1 MSNKD
6 SNRQKAWQ
14 EEYSE
19 QTRILGIRGTTWLVI
34 LYYVWFAI
42 FGLTLMRQELMPPL
56 LKYIMLFVGFGPG
69 LNYVVIDV
77 QSRQAGG
84 DQL

>member
-1 MSNKD
+1 MRNKHTVHE
-6 SNRQKAWQ
+6 KAWQ

-19 QTRILGIRGTTWLVI
+19 QTKVLGLYGTTWLVI
-34 LYYVWFAI
+34 LYYVWFAVFALI
-42 FGLTLMRQELMPPL
+42 LLRQDLMPPL

-77 QSRQAGG
+77 QSRRAGG
-84 DQL
+84 ERS